1 MKFQQLTGPAAAKG
15 IEDTAFYNFNRL
27 ISLNEVGGD
36 PGKFG
41 ASVEEFHRHNRY
53 ISEHWPHTLLATA
66 THDTKRGEDA
76 RARINV
82 LSELPGEWGRS
93 VRRWAR
99 MNSRWKTEINEAL
112 VPDPKDEIL
121 FYQTLVGSW
130 NIESPAH
137 RTPGAKDRL
146 VSFML
151 KAVREA
157 KAHTSWTDPNPNYEK
172 AVAHFVT
179 RVLDPSQNNSFLE
192 DFAGFQLRIAFFG
205 CFNSLSQLLLKL
217 TSPGVPDTYQGCE
230 LWDLNLV
237 DPDNRRSVEYGLR
250 EEALDHLHRAV
261 QKAGKLTLAQEL
273 LRDLPDARIKLFV
286 LWQALQLRSENP
298 DFSQHPKYIPL
309 NATGPAAQHL
319 IAFARKS
326 GKQTVITI
334 VPRLCATLADRVLR
348 PPIGPDLWKGTF
360 LRLPTPIGNHS
371 FENVF
376 TAEVIKRTRSSRG
389 FALSIAESL
398 NAFPVALLVGEPP
411 VNRVSTS
418 ANG

>member
-1 MKFQQLTGPAAAKG
+1 
-15 IEDTAFYNFNRL
+15 
-27 ISLNEVGGD
+27 
-36 PGKFG
+36 
-41 ASVEEFHRHNRY
+41 
-53 ISEHWPHTLLATA
+53 
-66 THDTKRGEDA
+66 
-76 RARINV
+76 
-82 LSELPGEWGRS
+82 
-93 VRRWAR
+93 
-99 MNSRWKTEINEAL
+99 
-112 VPDPKDEIL
+112 
-121 FYQTLVGSW
+121 
-130 NIESPAH
+130 
-137 RTPGAKDRL
+137 
-146 VSFML
+146 
-151 KAVREA
+151 
-157 KAHTSWTDPNPNYEK
+157 
-172 AVAHFVT
+172 VAHFVT
-179 RVLDPSQNNSFLE
+179 RVLDPSQNNSFLK
-192 DFAGFQLRIAFFG
+192 DFAGFHLRIAFFG

-250 EEALDHLHRAV
+250 EKDLDHLRRAV

-360 LRLPTPIGNHS
+360 LKLPTPIGNRS

-389 FALSIAESL
+389 FALSIAETL
-398 NAFPVALLVGEPP
+398 NEFPVALLVGESPI
-411 VNRVSTS
+411 NRVSTS